1 VRHTF
6 RPPRLA
12 RWLLERVLPDDVRE
26 HVSGDLEEMF
36 ARRAAAGRLRAI
48 AWYWRQVVSFTLLF
62 QSERFRDR
70 SHPLD
75 MTTGISWIDGKLAA
89 RMLVRY
95 PGLTLVSVLGMAVA
109 ITISAAAFTIGQQL
123 LDPDVPLE
131 EADRI
136 VALQNWNARTNNREL
151 RSLHDLLTWRDSLE
165 AVQHV
170 GAYRVVS
177 RNLVAPGAQAETV
190 AIAEISAAGFT
201 VARTPAAMGRHLV
214 PDDERAG
221 APDVVVISDEV
232 WRRRF
237 DADPA
242 ILGRQ
247 IQLGTALHTIVGVMP
262 PGFAFPVNDDYW
274 IPLRLPASAEPLTG
288 PYLNVF
294 GRLAPGVSLE
304 AAQAELASLGQ
315 RTSSA
320 SPVTHEHLR
329 PRVMPYT
336 YAFTDMDD
344 PENALALRALQTVI
358 VLLLVLVSVNVAILV
373 YARTATRQAEI
384 AVRSALGASRRR
396 IVGQLFLEALV
407 LAGVAAVIGVGL
419 LAFAL
424 GQVDA
429 ALAQLALG
437 LPFWMSFE
445 ITYRSVAWI
454 VVLTFVAAAII
465 GIFPAL
471 KATGRRV
478 QSGLQ
483 GVSAGGGARMQMGR
497 MWTFLIVAQVA
508 VAVAILPA
516 TTYYAWDSL
525 RSRAMDQGSLLN
537 EFLTAG
543 VVLDRENDLVRP
555 GGIDAS
561 FRARYAQ
568 RMSDLERRLEAD
580 PSVSAVTWSQAG
592 PGEELAAV
600 IEVEGQPLPADPV
613 NYNIVEGTKQGH
625 LVRFN
630 RVAPDFFGT
639 FEVQLLMGRSPATD
653 AAGVVVNR
661 AFVSRLFDGGNALG
675 HRVRYVGR
683 SREAAEGSIVL
694 GRWVEIVGV
703 VEDFPARRREG
714 EADARLYHVT
724 TAGALYP
731 ARVAVR
737 VRGGAPST
745 FTEGFRGI
753 AAAVDP
759 ALQLRNVSSVEQVQQ
774 RERGLFRVIGLTM
787 ASVTLSV
794 VVLSAA
800 GIYSLMSFTVARRRK
815 EIGIRAALGADPRQ
829 ILVGIF
835 SRAVA
840 QLGLGAAIG
849 IIGAIGIDGL
859 LEGEAFQNG
868 VVVVPAVA
876 VVTMA
881 IGLLAAYGPAREGLR
896 IQPTE
901 ALREE

>member
-1 VRHTF
+1 VTHTF

-12 RWLLERVLPDDVRE
+12 RWLLERTLPDDVRE

-36 ARRAAAGRLRAI
+36 ARRAAAGRLRAT

-70 SHPLD
+70 SHPID

-151 RSLHDLLTWRDSLE
+151 RSLHDFLTWRDGIE

-190 AIAEISAAGFT
+190 AVAEMSAAGFT
-201 VARTPAAMGRHLV
+201 VARVPAAMGRHLV
-214 PDDERAG
+214 AEDEQAG

-237 DADPA
+237 NADEA
-242 ILGRQ
+242 ILGRH
-247 IQLGTALHTIVGVMP
+247 IQLGATPHTIVGVMP
-262 PGFAFPVNDDYW
+262 PGFEFPLSDHYW

-288 PYLNVF
+288 PNLNVF
-294 GRLAPGVSLE
+294 GRLAPGVSLA

-320 SPVTHEHLR
+320 SPGTHEHLR

-336 YAFTDMDD
+336 YAFTDMDN
-344 PENALALRALQTVI
+344 PENALAIRAVQTAI
-358 VLLLVLVSVNVAILV
+358 VLMLVLVSVNVAILV

-454 VVLTFVAAAII
+454 VVLAVVAAAII

-497 MWTFLIVAQVA
+497 MWTFLIIGQVA

-525 RSRAMDQGSLLN
+525 RSRTMDQGSLLH

-543 VVLDRENDLVRP
+543 VVLDRENDLARP
-555 GGIDAS
+555 GIDAS

-568 RMSDLERRLEAD
+568 RMTDLERRLEAD

-600 IEVEGQPLPADPV
+600 IEVEGQPLPPDPA

-630 RVAPDFFGT
+630 RVAPDFFAT

-653 AAGVVVNR
+653 AAAVVVNR
-661 AFVSRLFDGGNALG
+661 AFVSRLFNGGNALG
-675 HRVRYVGR
+675 QRVRYVGR

-694 GRWVEIVGV
+694 GRWLEIVGV
-703 VEDFPARRREG
+703 VEDFPASRREG

-737 VRGGAPST
+737 VRGGAPSS

-868 VVVVPAVA
+868 VIVVPAVA

-881 IGLLAAYGPAREGLR
+881 VGLLAAYGPAREGLR

-901 ALREE
+901 ALRED